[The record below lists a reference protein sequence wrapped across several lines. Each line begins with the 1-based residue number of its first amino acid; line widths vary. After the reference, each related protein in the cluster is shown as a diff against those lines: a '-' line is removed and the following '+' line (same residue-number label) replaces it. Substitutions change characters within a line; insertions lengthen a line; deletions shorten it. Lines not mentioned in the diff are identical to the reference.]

1 MDSKSVPMT
10 DALRLCREAA
20 ELLESSGD
28 NDGAADAWF
37 HVGIV
42 CYYLG
47 QSPAE
52 EEAFTRALHHAL
64 RSGNIHLQLEIRM
77 WLAIITWMLWIP
89 VDAAIGRVEQLMAD
103 ISGEQ
108 WAEAEML
115 QQLAC
120 LFAYAGRFDDARAAR
135 ARGLSMLAG
144 FGARST
150 LAVVSIHGGLI
161 ELIAGDPAAA
171 ERELR
176 TGHDMLG
183 AMSSWRYR
191 AWSSSLLAEAL
202 YQQNHLD
209 EAMAMA
215 VQAREQAP
223 VDDVE
228 PQARCRAVQAKILAR
243 RGQLNSARTYA
254 DEAVAIIEPTSKV
267 GALAELLAA
276 RAEVARMAAMP
287 AEAAADLRRAME
299 IYQQKGAPPLAD
311 RVGKLIAELTA
322 AASQS

>member
-1 MDSKSVPMT
+1 
-10 DALRLCREAA
+10 
-20 ELLESSGD
+20 
-28 NDGAADAWF
+28 
-37 HVGIV
+37 
-42 CYYLG
+42 
-47 QSPAE
+47 
-52 EEAFTRALHHAL
+52 L

-77 WLAIITWMLWIP
+77 WLAIITWTLWIP
-89 VDAAIGRVEQLMAD
+89 VDAAIGRVEQLIAD
-103 ISGEQ
+103 ISGER

-120 LFAYAGRFDDARAAR
+120 LYAYAGRFEDARAAR
-135 ARGLSMLAG
+135 ARGLTMLGG
-144 FGARST
+144 FGLNNT
-150 LAVVSIHGGLI
+150 LGVVSIHGGLI

-183 AMSSWRYR
+183 AIGSWRYR
-191 AWSSSLLAEAL
+191 ALIASLLAEAL

-215 VQAREQAP
+215 VQAGEMAP
-223 VDDVE
+223 ADDIE

-243 RGQLNSARTYA
+243 RGQLNAATTRA
-254 DEAVAIIEPTSKV
+254 DHAVAIIEPTSKA
-267 GALAELLAA
+267 GLLAELLTS

-287 AEAAADLRRAME
+287 AQAAADLRRALQ
-299 IYQQKGAPPLAD
+299 IYQHKGATPLAE
-311 RVGKLIAELTA
+311 RVSRLITELTPG